1 MKFVGMIGTNAK
13 KSTNRQ
19 LVTYMQQ
26 AFADLAEIEIL
37 EIDQVPMFNETEDQT
52 NSEVIQ
58 TLNQKNFG
66 CRWRDY
72 RDTRTQ
78 SFHSI
83 RTKKCLRVVVLQS
96 TPV

>member
-37 EIDQVPMFNETEDQT
+37 EIDQVPMFNETEDQI

-58 TLNQKNFG
+58 TLNQKILAADG
-66 CRWRDY
+66 VIIA
-72 RDTRTQ
+72 TQ

>member
-58 TLNQKNFG
+58 TLNQKF
-66 CRWRDY
+66 W
-72 RDTRTQ
+72 
-78 SFHSI
+78 
-83 RTKKCLRVVVLQS
+83 L
-96 TPV
+96 PMA